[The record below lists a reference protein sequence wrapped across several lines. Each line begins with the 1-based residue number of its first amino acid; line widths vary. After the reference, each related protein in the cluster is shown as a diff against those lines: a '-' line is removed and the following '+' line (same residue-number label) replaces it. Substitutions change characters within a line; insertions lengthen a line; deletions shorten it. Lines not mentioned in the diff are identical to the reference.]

1 MSELNQEIKSK
12 DAKHPIGNSVSLE
25 EIVKPKRTRR
35 PKYATPELFWEQR
48 RLKDKQRKT
57 INYYKKNFNIN
68 LKEDQIEMA
77 KLHRKTMIK
86 ALPILDF
93 LNTIEV
99 IE

>member
-1 MSELNQEIKSK
+1 MSELNTGFEESTE
-12 DAKHPIGNSVSLE
+12 NSVLLE
-25 EIVKPKRTRR
+25 EIIKPKKTRQR
-35 PKYATPELFWEQR
+35 RKYATPELFWEQR

-77 KLHRKTMIK
+77 KLHRKVMIK

-99 IE
+99 IKVIE